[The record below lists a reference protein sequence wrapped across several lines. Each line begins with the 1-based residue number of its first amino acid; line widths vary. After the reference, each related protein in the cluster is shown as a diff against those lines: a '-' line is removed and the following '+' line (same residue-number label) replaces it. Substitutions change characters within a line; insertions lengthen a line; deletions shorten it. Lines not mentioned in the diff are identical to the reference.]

1 MKLTVI
7 GTGYVGLVSAVCFAH
22 VGNQVTC
29 VDIDPKKIEML
40 KSGQLTIY
48 EQRLDFLF
56 SRVMRDGRIQFT
68 TSLEEGVKGSNVYFL
83 CLPTPEG
90 ENSEADLSQVLS
102 VSDQI
107 GQLLAGAPKGG
118 EYLIVTKSTVPVGTS
133 ERIRD
138 LVRQRAPKTEI
149 EVASN
154 PEFLREGFAVED
166 FLRPSR
172 VVIGSRAPWVIELLK
187 ELYGPFVH
195 AGNPIYVMD
204 ERSSELTKYAANCYL
219 AMRVSYI
226 NEIAALCDAVSAN
239 VDEVRLAL
247 GADPRIGR
255 QFLYPGLGY
264 GGSCFPKD
272 VRAMIQT
279 SQAWKAPL
287 TLMVTADEAN
297 RKHRLKFCQKIE
309 DYFGKDLKGRRLA
322 VWGLAFKANT
332 DDIRESPAVHVIE
345 FLLERGAQIIAYDP
359 EATET
364 GRRRLGDRIEYARS
378 PHEAAMGVDALVI
391 ATEWNEFRQPDLNFL
406 KNQMKSPVIFDGR
419 NLLDPAQVAKL
430 GFTYTSV
437 GRGGKWA
444 APKTEGGPQ
453 RPKEPGEQEGTG
465 LPNDIRAPLAE

>member
-1 MKLTVI
+1 MKLTII
-7 GTGYVGLVSAVCFAH
+7 GSGYVGLVSAVCFAH
-22 VGNQVTC
+22 VGNHVIC
-29 VDIDPKKIEML
+29 VDIDPRKIDML
-40 KSGQLTIY
+40 KNGQLTIY

-56 SRVMRDGRIQFT
+56 NRVMRDGRIRFT
-68 TSLEEGVKGSNVYFL
+68 TSLEEGVKESNVYFL

-102 VSDQI
+102 VSDRI
-107 GQLLAGAPKGG
+107 GTLLADAPRDG

-133 ERIRD
+133 ERIRE
-138 LVRQRAPKTEI
+138 LVRGRAPQSDI

-172 VVIGSRAPWVIELLK
+172 VVIGSRSPRVIQLLK
-187 ELYGPFVH
+187 ELYTPFVH

-219 AMRVSYI
+219 AMRVSFI
-226 NEIAALCDAVSAN
+226 NEVAELCDAVAAN
-239 VDEVRLAL
+239 VDDVRLAL

-272 VRAMIQT
+272 VRAMIRT
-279 SQAWKAPL
+279 SQEYHSPM
-287 TLMVTADEAN
+287 TLMLTADETN
-297 RKHRLKFCQKIE
+297 QKHRLKFCQKIE
-309 DYFGKDLKGRRLA
+309 AFFDQNLSGRKFA

-332 DDIRESPAVHVIE
+332 DDIRESPALDVIE
-345 FLLERGAQIIAYDP
+345 FLLARGAEVVAYDP

-364 GRRRLGDRIEYARS
+364 ARRRLGQRVEYARS
-378 PHEAAMGVDALVI
+378 AHEAAMGVDALII

-419 NLLDPAQVAKL
+419 NLLDPAQVLKL
-430 GFTYTSV
+430 GFSYTSV
-437 GRGGKWA
+437 GRGRISTSTKV
-444 APKTEGGPQ
+444 EGSAV
-453 RPKEPGEQEGTG
+453 E
-465 LPNDIRAPLAE
+465 L